1 MRYLSIE
8 EVVELHRRI
17 ILQSGGG
24 VGLRDRGALEAAVS
38 QPFQTFG
45 GEDLYKGVIAKAAAL
60 AFFLASNHPFVD
72 GNKRI
77 AHAALEVTLILNGFE
92 LEAPVEAQESVMLRL
107 ASGEFTREQFTLWV
121 SAHSRIGA

>member
-24 VGLRDRGALEAAVS
+24 VGLRDRRALEAAVS

-45 GEDLYKGVIAKAAAL
+45 GEDLYEGAIAKAAAL
-60 AFFLASNHPFVD
+60 GFFLASNHPFVD

-77 AHAALEVTLILNGFE
+77 AHAALEVTLILNGMN
-92 LEAPVEAQESVMLRL
+92 L
-107 ASGEFTREQFTLWV
+107 TLQWR
-121 SAHSRIGA
+121 SKNP

>member
-45 GEDLYKGVIAKAAAL
+45 GEDLYEGVIAKAAAFG
-60 AFFLASNHPFVD
+60 FFLASNHPFVD

-77 AHAALEVTLILNGFE
+77 AHAALEVTLILNGYE

>member
-1 MRYLSIE
+1 MLFRS
-8 EVVELHRRI
+8 VELHHRI

-24 VGLRDRGALEAAVS
+24 VGLRDRGALEAAVW
-38 QPFQTFG
+38 QPLQTFG

-77 AHAALEVTLILNGFE
+77 AHAALEVTLILNGYE

>member
-24 VGLRDRGALEAAVS
+24 VGLRDRGALEAAVW
-38 QPFQTFG
+38 QPLQTFG

-77 AHAALEVTLILNGFE
+77 AHAALEVTLILNGYE

-121 SAHSRIGA
+121 

>member
-1 MRYLSIE
+1 VRYLSIE

-24 VGLRDRGALEAAVS
+24 VGLRDRGALDAAVS

-45 GEDLYKGVIAKAAAL
+45 GEDLYEGVIAKAAAL
-60 AFFLASNHPFVD
+60 GFFLASNHPFVD

-77 AHAALEVTLILNGFE
+77 AHAALEVTLILNGYE
-92 LEAPVEAQESVMLRL
+92 LDAPVEAQESVMLRL

-121 SAHSRIGA
+121 RAHSRIGA